1 MKTLTAPNK
10 AEKIRLRR
18 HERQL
23 RLKSMRRNWE
33 LYLFV
38 LPALAV
44 IVLFYFVPIYGVQ
57 IAFRDFDAYAG
68 ITGSEWVGMKNFMRF
83 FSSHYFWTLI
93 RNTLAISLYQLVV
106 GFFVPIILA
115 LLLTQV
121 ESKKF
126 KKFVQNVIY
135 APYFISAVVIVG
147 MLSIFLSP
155 SAGLINALRQ
165 TMGKEV
171 VDFIAQP
178 ENFRHLYVWSGIWK
192 TAGWGTIIYIAAL
205 SGVNPELYEAATVDG
220 CNKFQ
225 KMIYVD
231 IPCIIPTMIIVLILN
246 TGTVMNIGFEKVYL
260 MQNTLNLSVS
270 EVISTY
276 VYKIGI
282 LNTDYSLASAIG
294 LFNSVINCGLLLF
307 VNGISR
313 RVGETSLW

>member
-83 FSSHYFWTLI
+83 FSSPSFWTLI
-93 RNTLAISLYQLVV
+93 KNTLAVSVYQLTV
-106 GFFVPIILA
+106 GFFVPIVLA

-121 ESKKF
+121 ENRGF

-135 APYFISAVVIVG
+135 APYFISVVVIVG

-155 SAGLINALRQ
+155 SAGIVNAVRQ
-165 TMGKEV
+165 LMGMEV
-171 VDFIAQP
+171 LDFMAQP
-178 ENFRHLYVWSGIWK
+178 EFFRHLYVWSGIWQ

-225 KMIYVD
+225 KMMYVD

-260 MQNTLNLSVS
+260 MQNNLNLPVS

-282 LNTDYSLASAIG
+282 INTDYSLASAIG
-294 LFNSVINCGLLLF
+294 LFNSVINCGLLLA
-307 VNGISR
+307 VNTVSR
-313 RVGETSLW
+313 RVGDTSLW